1 MVVNLTTKEFQH
13 NPYPIY
19 ENLRK
24 DSRVAAVKLG
34 LLGDAVMVTRYEDVV
49 TVLKDPR
56 FSNERYKA
64 LGTNDWLTMWWI
76 PGPLRVLAKSMVLID
91 DPDHARLRN
100 LVHKGFT
107 PRRIQ
112 QLETRIEAI
121 CHTLLDEATTKPSVD
136 LMRDF
141 AQPLP
146 LTVISE
152 MMGVP
157 REDQRK
163 FHKLMSDL
171 VRHSAPSDLNIS
183 NVLGL
188 IFNGI
193 ALNRFFRNL
202 IALKRK
208 QPQDD
213 LITIL
218 IQAEE
223 QGDRLSE
230 DELIAMLFLLLLAG
244 HETTVNLIGS
254 GTLALLEHPEQ
265 MENLLG
271 DMSLLDSAIEEMLR
285 FTNPVHH
292 VAQRYAMEDVPLMG
306 YTVTKGSTVA
316 VGIASANRDEAIF
329 ENADQFDI
337 TRSNNRHVAFGLG
350 IHYCLGAPLARLEA
364 KIAFTALLTR
374 FPHLKLAA
382 PVESLEWRGAPALRG
397 LKHLPIY
404 LHR

>member
-1 MVVNLTTKEFQH
+1 MALNLTTKEFQH

-19 ENLRK
+19 ETLRK
-24 DSRVAAVKLG
+24 HSQLTPVKLG
-34 LLGDAVMVTRYEDVV
+34 ILGDAVMVTRYDDVV

-64 LGTNDWLTMWWI
+64 LGTNDWSKWM

-91 DPDHARLRN
+91 DPSHARLRN

-121 CHTLLDEATTKPSVD
+121 CQTLLDEATKKPSPD

-141 AQPLP
+141 AQPVP

-157 REDQRK
+157 QEDQRK
-163 FHKLMSDL
+163 FHKLMSGL
-171 VRHSAPSDLNIS
+171 VGHASSKNI
-183 NVLGL
+183 LGL
-188 IFNGI
+188 IFNGL
-193 ALNRFFRNL
+193 ALDRFFRNL
-202 IALKRK
+202 VALKRR

-213 LITIL
+213 LITVL
-218 IQAEE
+218 VQAEE

-254 GTLALLEHPEQ
+254 GTLALLEHPDQLEK
-265 MENLLG
+265 LLG

-292 VAQRYAMEDVPLMG
+292 VAQRYALEDVPLMG
-306 YTVTKGSTVA
+306 YTVPKGSTVA
-316 VGIASANRDEAIF
+316 VGIASANRDEAVF

-337 TRSNNRHVAFGLG
+337 TRTNNRHVAFGLG

-374 FPHLKLAA
+374 FPHLKVTA
-382 PVESLEWRGAPALRG
+382 PVESLEWRGAPAMRG
-397 LKHLPIY
+397 LKHLPISFN
-404 LHR
+404 R

>member
-13 NPYPIY
+13 NPYPTY
-19 ENLRK
+19 ESLRK
-24 DSRVAAVKLG
+24 RSQVTAVKLG

-56 FSNERYKA
+56 FSNERHKA
-64 LGTNDWLTMWWI
+64 LGTKDLAKMWWI

-112 QLETRIEAI
+112 QLEKRIEAI
-121 CHTLLDEATTKPSVD
+121 SYTLLDAAAKKPVAD
-136 LMRDF
+136 LMADF
-141 AQPLP
+141 ARPLP

-157 REDQRK
+157 PDDQRR
-163 FHKLMSDL
+163 FHKLM
-171 VRHSAPSDLNIS
+171 N
-183 NVLGL
+183 GL
-188 IFNGI
+188 INNSQAHNLLSQIFSGV

-208 QPQDD
+208 QPGDD
-213 LITIL
+213 LITVL
-218 IQAEE
+218 VHAEE

-244 HETTVNLIGS
+244 HETTVNLIGT
-254 GTLALLEHPEQ
+254 GTLALLEHPDQLEK
-265 MENLLG
+265 LRA
-271 DMSLLDSAIEEMLR
+271 DMSLLDGAIEEMLR

-292 VAQRYAMEDVPLMG
+292 VAQRYALEDVPLMG
-306 YTVTKGSTVA
+306 HTVPKGSTVA
-316 VGIASANRDEAIF
+316 VGIASANRDETVF

-337 TRSNNRHVAFGLG
+337 TRTNNRHVAFGLG

-364 KIAFTALLTR
+364 KIAFTALLNR

-382 PVESLEWRGAPALRG
+382 PVESLGWRGAPAMRG
-397 LKHLPIY
+397 LKHLPIS
-404 LHR
+404 LHE

>member
-1 MVVNLTTKEFQH
+1 MAVNLTTKEFQH
-13 NPYPIY
+13 NPYPTY

-24 DSRVAAVKLG
+24 HSQLTAVKLG
-34 LLGDAVMVTRYEDVV
+34 ILGDAVMVTRYEDVV

-64 LGTNDWLTMWWI
+64 LGTNDWLSMWWV

-91 DPDHARLRN
+91 DPSHARLRN

-121 CHTLLDEATTKPSVD
+121 CQTLLDEAAKKPSPD

-141 AQPLP
+141 AQPVP

-157 REDQRK
+157 QEDQRK
-163 FHKLMSDL
+163 FHKLMSGL
-171 VRHSAPSDLNIS
+171 VSQSASTNI
-183 NVLGL
+183 VGM

-202 IALKRK
+202 VALKRK
-208 QPQDD
+208 EPQDD
-213 LITIL
+213 LITVL
-218 IQAEE
+218 VQAEE
-223 QGDRLSE
+223 QGDRLRE

-254 GTLALLEHPEQ
+254 GTLALLEHPDQLEK
-265 MENLLG
+265 LLG
-271 DMSLLDSAIEEMLR
+271 DMSLLDGAIEEMLR

-292 VAQRYAMEDVPLMG
+292 VAQRYALEDVPLMG
-306 YTVTKGSTVA
+306 YTVPKGSTVA
-316 VGIASANRDEAIF
+316 VGIASANRDEAVF

-337 TRSNNRHVAFGLG
+337 TRTNNRHVAFGIG

-374 FPHLKLAA
+374 FPHLKLLA
-382 PVESLEWRGAPALRG
+382 PVESLEWRGAPAMRG
-397 LKHLPIY
+397 LKHLPISF
-404 LHR
+404 HG

>member
-1 MVVNLTTKEFQH
+1 MAVNLTTKEFQH
-13 NPYPIY
+13 NPYPTY
-19 ENLRK
+19 ESLRK
-24 DSRVAAVKLG
+24 RNDATAVKLG
-34 LLGDAVMVTRYEDVV
+34 LLGDAIMVTRYDDVV

-56 FSNERYKA
+56 FSNERHKA
-64 LGTNDWLTMWWI
+64 LGTNDWSKMWWL

-107 PRRIQ
+107 PHRIQ

-121 CHTLLDEATTKPSVD
+121 CHTLLDEAAKKPSPD

-141 AQPLP
+141 AHPVP

-157 REDQRK
+157 PDNQRE
-163 FHKLMSDL
+163 FHKLMNGL
-171 VRHSAPSDLNIS
+171 VRHSASKNI
-183 NVLGL
+183 LGL
-188 IFNGI
+188 IFNGLS
-193 ALNRFFRNL
+193 LNRFFRNL

-208 QPQDD
+208 QPEDD

-218 IQAEE
+218 VHAEE
-223 QGDRLSE
+223 QGNRLSE

-254 GTLALLEHPEQ
+254 GTLALLEHPDQLEK
-265 MENLLG
+265 LRA
-271 DMSLLDSAIEEMLR
+271 DMSLLDGAIEEMLR

-292 VAQRYAMEDVPLMG
+292 VAQRYALEDVPLMG
-306 YTVTKGSTVA
+306 HTLRKGSTVA
-316 VGIASANRDEAIF
+316 VGIASANRDETVF

-337 TRSNNRHVAFGLG
+337 TRTNNRHIAFGLG

-364 KIAFTALLTR
+364 KVAFTALLNR
-374 FPHLKLAA
+374 FPHLKLAV
-382 PVESLEWRGAPALRG
+382 PVETLEWRGAPAMRG
-397 LKHLPIY
+397 LKHLPIS
-404 LHR
+404 LHG